1 MEEENYGI
9 NWLGLFIKVIIF
21 VVVILLAIWLIS
33 KIALRNKGLSLEENN
48 SLFQDAVVE
57 YFKKNL
63 PDEKEENTVTLK
75 KLIRLDYLD
84 ELKNEKGA
92 SCNTEKSK
100 AKIELVD
107 DYYSI
112 KTELVCDSKS
122 KTEYIKL
129 GNNECANCDIKVE
142 GLVINK
148 ETNTDKEMSEE
159 KTESTDTNKTVSNT
173 TNNTSNNTT
182 NKGNVSGS
190 STTVTKK
197 VLYEYVKYNTEYT
210 EWYVGKVTGNNIEND
225 RQKVEYATYC
235 KNETEKYYTVGY
247 VTSSSNKK
255 YTYTLELKNIDNA
268 KSLKVSSD
276 SYFERITDYRSYIN
290 KRNEELAMVG
300 NNSKYNI
307 NITDP
312 YDLREASLKED
323 NFTYSISKPY
333 KEEGKYY
340 VDITVRIKNLDEV
353 VPYETNFGAKAY
365 FVPIKF
371 NVTYTDKNNCVD
383 DKLDNSQN
391 YDNYV
396 VVDTWNKYIDVYRY
410 KISIPEYKYSEST
423 SLEGYTKTGKT
434 KLAS

>member
-1 MEEENYGI
+1 MEEKNYGI

-33 KIALRNKGLSLEENN
+33 KITLRNKGLSLVENN
-48 SLFQDAVVE
+48 KLFQEAVVE

-63 PDEKEENTVTLK
+63 PEENEANTVTLK

-84 ELKNEKGA
+84 ELKNEKGK

-100 AKIELVD
+100 AKIEIVD

-129 GNNECANCDIKVE
+129 GSNECADCDIKVD

-148 ETNTDKEMSEE
+148 ETNTKEE
-159 KTESTDTNKTVSNT
+159 KEDEKETINVDKTTNSTNNSTNKTST
-173 TNNTSNNTT
+173 STNNSATKPAT
-182 NKGNVSGS
+182 N
-190 STTVTKK
+190 K

-210 EWYVGKVTGNNIEND
+210 EWYVGKVTGNDIEND
-225 RQKVEYATYC
+225 KQEVEYATFC
-235 KNETEKYYTVGY
+235 KEESNNYYTVGY
-247 VTSSSNKK
+247 VTSSSNKR
-255 YTYTLELKNIDNA
+255 YTYTLELKNIENA
-268 KSLKVSSD
+268 KSLKVTSD
-276 SYFERITDYRSYIN
+276 NYFGKISDYRSYIN
-290 KRNEELAMVG
+290 KRNEELSMVG
-300 NNSKYNI
+300 GSSKYQI

-323 NFTYSISKPY
+323 NFTYSIGKPY
-333 KEEGKYY
+333 KENGKYY
-340 VDITVRIKNLDEV
+340 VDITVRIKNLDDV
-353 VPYETNFGAKAY
+353 VPYATDFGAKAY

-371 NVTYTDKNNCVD
+371 SVSYIDKNNCVD
-383 DKLDNSQN
+383 DKLDNSKN
-391 YDNYV
+391 YNNYV
-396 VVDTWNKYIDVYRY
+396 VVDTWSKYIDVYRY
-410 KISIPEYKYSEST
+410 KISIPEYIYSSET
-423 SLEGYTKTGKT
+423 SLKGYTKTGKT